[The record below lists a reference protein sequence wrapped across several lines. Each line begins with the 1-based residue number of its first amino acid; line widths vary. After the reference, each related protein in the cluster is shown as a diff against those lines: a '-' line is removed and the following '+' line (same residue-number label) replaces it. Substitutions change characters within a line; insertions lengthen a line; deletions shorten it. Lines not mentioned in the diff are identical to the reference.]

1 MSKTELA
8 PSKRL
13 SFYRLGLLLLIAAI
27 PVAFFGYI
35 MGPRIEVT
43 PGPWED
49 IAPGTPR
56 PQLNVKVR
64 VVKSGEGRKIE
75 AGDLVRLSV
84 KEKISEGVLHP
95 SGRHYAAGEYY
106 PAGEYWVWIAS
117 RHDENAYIYPNR
129 EGFSA
134 LLVGYR
140 EGDTLGF
147 DDANSP
153 QIERH
158 GVDSLP
164 GNPIGNERYFS
175 SWKSGAKLVFLR
187 DAQTS
192 SQSQVE
198 ILSACKSKVQR
209 RIVHLFDDSTI
220 FVCGGL
226 SISCGFASSARE
238 GWVEEGRVEAQC
250 PDGSVATFRYGP
262 KGVRIKEWSGPVNP
276 YNYFQEWI
284 LKEWGQKT
292 PAQVQLQ
299 PPEK

>member
-1 MSKTELA
+1 MSNTELA
-8 PSKRL
+8 PSKQPPISWSWL
-13 SFYRLGLLLLIAAI
+13 FLLIAVI
-27 PVAFFGYI
+27 SVVFFGLI

-64 VVKSGEGRKIE
+64 VVKSGQGRKVE
-75 AGDLVRLSV
+75 AGDLVRLAV
-84 KEKISEGVLHP
+84 RGKFTDGDFHP
-95 SGRHYAAGEYY
+95 VGEF
-106 PAGEYWVWIAS
+106 WVWIAS
-117 RHDENAYIYPNR
+117 RHDENADIYPNR

-134 LLVGYR
+134 LLLNLR
-140 EGDTLGF
+140 AGDVITF
-147 DDANSP
+147 DDANNP
-153 QIERH
+153 LKDKH
-158 GVDSLP
+158 VVDSLP
-164 GNPIGNERYFS
+164 ANPIGNEKYFS
-175 SWKSGAKLVFLR
+175 SWKNGDRVVLR
-187 DAQTS
+187 DARSS

-198 ILSACKSKVQR
+198 ILSTCKSKVQR

-226 SISCGFASSARE
+226 SISCGLASSARE
-238 GWVEEGRVEAQC
+238 GWVEEGRIEAQC

-262 KGVRIKEWSGPVNP
+262 KGVRIKEWGGPVNS

-284 LKEWGQKT
+284 LKEWRQKT
-292 PAQVQLQ
+292 PAKVQLQ